1 MKWSKEV
8 LENIN
13 FENIT
18 NREEKEKIAI
28 QIAQKV
34 KNGETIGFGSGS
46 TSYLAVK
53 EISKRIKKENI
64 DILAIP
70 TSHEIKMLCSELE
83 IPTTTI
89 MENKPDWCFDGAD
102 EVNDT
107 NWLIKGRG
115 AAMFREK
122 LNIANSPVTYILA
135 DKTKFV
141 RNLGEEAYIPI
152 ECYPEAINS
161 VKEELLDLGATEIK
175 LRTAVKKDGP
185 LITENNNFIFSKYNI
200 RLTWQSCIIL
210 SIPVSTFPQFLSK
223 LQLYGSILRLNV
235 LHIFMTLFF
244 SQSIHFTHSDSSG
257 TISRISATSHPSAT
271 HILSRI
277 SVLTFSFRPSLAMD
291 ALLIPAFSA
300 RSFFIISLSIN
311 SFHNFL

>member
-1 MKWSKEV
+1 MVPFITNKLPCSKNKSTFSLVVLCLNKNFRSRKEV

-89 MENKPDWCFDGAD
+89 MENKP
-102 EVNDT
+102 
-107 NWLIKGRG
+107 
-115 AAMFREK
+115 
-122 LNIANSPVTYILA
+122 S
-135 DKTKFV
+135 
-141 RNLGEEAYIPI
+141 
-152 ECYPEAINS
+152 
-161 VKEELLDLGATEIK
+161 
-175 LRTAVKKDGP
+175 
-185 LITENNNFIFSKYNI
+185 
-200 RLTWQSCIIL
+200 
-210 SIPVSTFPQFLSK
+210 
-223 LQLYGSILRLNV
+223 
-235 LHIFMTLFF
+235 
-244 SQSIHFTHSDSSG
+244 
-257 TISRISATSHPSAT
+257 
-271 HILSRI
+271 
-277 SVLTFSFRPSLAMD
+277 
-291 ALLIPAFSA
+291 
-300 RSFFIISLSIN
+300 
-311 SFHNFL
+311 

>member
-89 MENKPDWCFDGAD
+89 ME
-102 EVNDT
+102 
-107 NWLIKGRG
+107 I
-115 AAMFREK
+115 
-122 LNIANSPVTYILA
+122 
-135 DKTKFV
+135 
-141 RNLGEEAYIPI
+141 NLTG
-152 ECYPEAINS
+152 
-161 VKEELLDLGATEIK
+161 
-175 LRTAVKKDGP
+175 
-185 LITENNNFIFSKYNI
+185 
-200 RLTWQSCIIL
+200 
-210 SIPVSTFPQFLSK
+210 
-223 LQLYGSILRLNV
+223 
-235 LHIFMTLFF
+235 
-244 SQSIHFTHSDSSG
+244 
-257 TISRISATSHPSAT
+257 
-271 HILSRI
+271 
-277 SVLTFSFRPSLAMD
+277 VLTVQMK
-291 ALLIPAFSA
+291 
-300 RSFFIISLSIN
+300 
-311 SFHNFL
+311 

>member
-141 RNLGEEAYIPI
+141 RNLGEEAYVPI

-185 LITENNNFIFSKYNI
+185 LITENNNFILDTKFEEIYETLEKDIKEITGVIESGLFIGYNF
-200 RLTWQSCIIL
+200 
-210 SIPVSTFPQFLSK
+210 V
-223 LQLYGSILRLNV
+223 
-235 LHIFMTLFF
+235 
-244 SQSIHFTHSDSSG
+244 
-257 TISRISATSHPSAT
+257 
-271 HILSRI
+271 
-277 SVLTFSFRPSLAMD
+277 
-291 ALLIPAFSA
+291 
-300 RSFFIISLSIN
+300 IIS
-311 SFHNFL
+311 

>member
-141 RNLGEEAYIPI
+141 RNLGEEAYIP
-152 ECYPEAINS
+152 
-161 VKEELLDLGATEIK
+161 
-175 LRTAVKKDGP
+175 
-185 LITENNNFIFSKYNI
+185 
-200 RLTWQSCIIL
+200 
-210 SIPVSTFPQFLSK
+210 
-223 LQLYGSILRLNV
+223 
-235 LHIFMTLFF
+235 M
-244 SQSIHFTHSDSSG
+244 
-257 TISRISATSHPSAT
+257 
-271 HILSRI
+271 LSR
-277 SVLTFSFRPSLAMD
+277 SY
-291 ALLIPAFSA
+291 
-300 RSFFIISLSIN
+300 
-311 SFHNFL
+311 

>member
-1 MKWSKEV
+1 MKWSREV

-13 FENIT
+13 FDNIT

-28 QIAQKV
+28 HIAQKV
-34 KNGETIGFGSGS
+34 KSGETIGFGSGS

-70 TSHEIKMLCSELE
+70 TSHEIKMLCSELG

-102 EVNDT
+102 EVNEA

-115 AAMFREK
+115 AAMFKEK
-122 LNIANSPVTYILA
+122 LNITNSPITYILV

-141 RNLGEEAYIPI
+141 KNLGEKTYIPI

-161 VKEELLDLGATEIK
+161 VKEELFNLGATEIK
-175 LRTAVKKDGP
+175 LRTAIKKDGP
-185 LITENNNFIFSKYNI
+185 VITENNNFILDTKFTEIYETLEKDIKSITGVIESGLFIDYN
-200 RLTWQSCIIL
+200 L
-210 SIPVSTFPQFLSK
+210 V
-223 LQLYGSILRLNV
+223 
-235 LHIFMTLFF
+235 
-244 SQSIHFTHSDSSG
+244 
-257 TISRISATSHPSAT
+257 
-271 HILSRI
+271 
-277 SVLTFSFRPSLAMD
+277 
-291 ALLIPAFSA
+291 
-300 RSFFIISLSIN
+300 IIS
-311 SFHNFL
+311 